1 MVENGNNGELL
12 KGNSEFN
19 MFMDNISKAN
29 TESLRNQIIDQWM
42 IHLDEADQ
50 DKLVNK
56 LRERGIMFVPAE
68 NRQFYEV

>member
-12 KGNSEFN
+12 KGNSEVN
-19 MFMDNISKAN
+19 MFMDYISKAN

>member
-12 KGNSEFN
+12 SGNSEFN
-19 MFMDNISKAN
+19 MFMDFVSKAN

-42 IHLDEADQ
+42 IHLNEYDQ
-50 DKLVNK
+50 DRLVNK
-56 LRERGIMFVPAE
+56 LRKRGINFVPAE